1 MKCKTARSPCQPIHE
16 QEDITRSSN
25 PVAEAR
31 TFLEQTPEEKKSNGS
46 AGFRFHLLHVRLAAF
61 TKAGMYSVSF
71 PPHVRCALPRC
82 QLTLVKTRVERL
94 PGQQVDSSW
103 GPVTPVHELLA
114 VMTRVL
120 QISHCTREVSLVCLQ
135 GDQPIHCAPHIL
147 FCLRVVLEQGCTGH
161 GSCDTN

>member
-1 MKCKTARSPCQPIHE
+1 MRCKTARSPCQPIHE

-82 QLTLVKTRVERL
+82 QLTLVKTRVDRKTWPTSRQFLGPRDTSARAPRCNDEGPSDL
-94 PGQQVDSSW
+94 PL
-103 GPVTPVHELLA
+103 H
-114 VMTRVL
+114 
-120 QISHCTREVSLVCLQ
+120 
-135 GDQPIHCAPHIL
+135 
-147 FCLRVVLEQGCTGH
+147 TG
-161 GSCDTN
+161 SFPRMFAR